1 MAEDMVLGDLA
12 ARPRLSWIIEVYTST
27 RVGGGGGGGGDH
39 LVIITTFILPF
50 LQS

>member
-1 MAEDMVLGDLA
+1 MVLGDLA
-12 ARPRLSWIIEVYTST
+12 ARPRLSWIIEVYLHSG
-27 RVGGGGGGGGDH
+27 GGGGGGGGDH